1 VDEGNGR
8 LTDWHLPRVG
18 IQEGAYS
25 EWDAKR
31 FVRQIIQALQFLHE
45 QSIVHRWESELVHVH
60 NVLGKRRCIGV
71 MQRHQ
76 AREFAADIE
85 RLQKRCDQAG

>member
-60 NVLGKRRCIGV
+60 NVLGKRRLALLYWRDAETSS
-71 MQRHQ
+71 QR
-76 AREFAADIE
+76 I
-85 RLQKRCDQAG
+85 CC